1 MYLYNS
7 ILMSYYKKDK
17 FDSMLNDYFLVNIDF
32 LNEYKK
38 YYHYVQ
44 IKSELNNIRDRE
56 KLIYNIYIDILN
68 NNNKININQ
77 LFYLFVKALNPDINI
92 KFNK

>member
-1 MYLYNS
+1 MINDYSQYCININLINIIQIYLYNS
-7 ILMSYYKKDK
+7 IFMSYLTKNKCDL
-17 FDSMLNDYFLVNIDF
+17 MLNDYFLVNIDF

-56 KLIYNIYIDILN
+56 
-68 NNNKININQ
+68 
-77 LFYLFVKALNPDINI
+77 
-92 KFNK
+92 